1 MKYTVINNNKRNF
14 KVQYEVDGLEQQAQL
29 QGDTTHYG
37 RLITGNSW
45 VRIARH
51 QNATRNAYGKIYGA
65 GEEIT
70 QHHMTEEELFQNSL
84 VDPLYHQKKI
94 AGLLLDAFYS
104 NNQEMTVELLDTVLN
119 PKPKKTKKP
128 GKVQ

>member
-1 MKYTVINNNKRNF
+1 MKYTVINNNKQNF
-14 KVQYEVDGLEQQAQL
+14 KVQYEVDGLEQQAHL

-84 VDPLYHQKKI
+84 VDPLTHQKKI

-119 PKPKKTKKP
+119 
-128 GKVQ
+128 